1 MLKCAVDTV
10 KYRSVST
17 RFTSA
22 QKILGD
28 NAELSARLKLTES
41 IAAQRSAELEALRKE
56 AEQLRAER
64 THYCER
70 VVLLEEELRW
80 VKAQYF
86 GSVSQKQDAATVNPD
101 QPMLFNEAEVLT
113 AIAAAEEAHRQRTT
127 KVAAHEKKHT
137 GGRKAIPKHFPRIP
151 IEHDLPEEQK
161 MCTACATAHPLERIG
176 HELRECYRFEPPK
189 ISVEEHIR
197 WTYACTHTHEHVI
210 TAPNPPT
217 LLPKTMASPSLLAH
231 LVTAKFNDNIPL
243 YRVSRQ
249 LERSGMD
256 LSPNT
261 AGTWVNTVGGEKL
274 VPLVKLLNAGMF
286 IASYWHMDES
296 PLQLIKSDKAP
307 SCDHY
312 MVVRAA
318 GPPGKRIILFDY
330 IPSRTKEGL
339 KQLLIDPDGTAY
351 RGKLLTDGLERYDEI
366 CAELNLLHFGCMQHA
381 RAQFFKARKVSQLP
395 SSRTL
400 ANAAIED
407 HIRQIFA
414 VESQIEK
421 LRCEY
426 EQRGQSL
433 PLERVHELRQDK
445 SKPALE
451 KFKAWVDELLPGTP
465 PNSALGKALGYTHRQ
480 WDKLARHV
488 DHPDVPAHNNFAE
501 QQFKHYATG
510 RKNWYFCYD
519 KVGAQASANLF
530 SMVMTCR
537 ANEVDCFAYLSYI
550 FEQLPTAATVEALE
564 ALLPWNV
571 KPLLEERRQR
581 REAALR
587 SANAT

>member
-1 MLKCAVDTV
+1 ML
-10 KYRSVST
+10 T
-17 RFTSA
+17 RLTSA
-22 QKILGD
+22 QKVLSE
-28 NAELSARLKLTES
+28 NAELTARLRLAES
-41 IAAQRSAELEALRKE
+41 IAAQRSSQIEALKKE
-56 AEQLRAER
+56 VEQLSAER
-64 THYCER
+64 TRYCER
-70 VVLLEEELRW
+70 VVLLQEELNWIRS
-80 VKAQYF
+80 QYF

-113 AIAAAEEAHRQRTT
+113 AIAAAEEAHQQRTT
-127 KVAAHEKKHT
+127 KIEAHERKHT

-151 IEHDLPEEQK
+151 IEHDLPEAQK
-161 MCTACATAHPLERIG
+161 MCTKCPTPHPLQRIG
-176 HELRECYRFEPPK
+176 HEVRECYRFDPPK

-197 WTYACTHTHEHVI
+197 FTYACTRTHEHVI

-231 LVTAKFNDNIPL
+231 LVTAKFDDNIPL

-256 LSPNT
+256 LSPGT
-261 AGTWVNTVGGEKL
+261 AGTWVNTVGGEKV
-274 VPLVKLLNAGMF
+274 VPLIKVIKAAMF
-286 IASYWHMDES
+286 IASFWHMDES
-296 PLQLIKSDKAP
+296 PLQVLKSEKAP
-307 SCDHY
+307 SSDHY

-318 GPPGKRIILFDY
+318 GPPGQRIILYDY

-339 KQLLIDPDGTAY
+339 KQLFIDPDGVPY

-366 CAELNLLHFGCMQHA
+366 CAELKLLHFGCMQHV
-381 RAQFFKARKVSQLP
+381 RAHFFKARKVSQLP

-407 HIRQIFA
+407 HIRPIFA
-414 VESQIEK
+414 VESEVEK
-421 LRCEY
+421 LRSQHQE
-426 EQRGQSL
+426 RGQNL
-433 PLERVHELRQDK
+433 PLEVVHALRQEK
-445 SKPALE
+445 AKPLLE
-451 KFKAWVDELLPGTP
+451 KFRSWLDELLPGTP

-480 WDKLARHV
+480 WEKLVRYA

-501 QQFKHYATG
+501 QQIKHYATG

-530 SMVMTCR
+530 SLVMTCR
-537 ANEVDCFAYLSYI
+537 VNGVDCFQYLSYV
-550 FEQLPTAATVEALE
+550 FEQLPTATTLDALE

-571 KPLLEERRQR
+571 KPILEERRR
-581 REAALR
+581 AREIALR
-587 SANAT
+587 TAAAT